1 MGPKDL
7 HSYISM
13 LGNSGDLSRIKC
25 QVDPNLEIAA
35 IVDRVCK
42 NDEGGKALLFE
53 NVQGSNLRIAAN
65 LFGSRQRMAAC
76 FGVPDIEGL
85 SEKIRHD
92 LAETK
97 HNASAEILEKLT
109 GLPEFAAVNVA
120 DAPWKELDLT
130 TQGLDV
136 IPALRSWPGDG
147 GKYLTMGQVF
157 TSHPVTGEI
166 NCGLYRV
173 QLTDNHRALLRC
185 HPGSGGAGHIK
196 AWHDMGEAMPV
207 AIALGGPPALTCAAS
222 VSLPQ
227 NIPEV
232 NFVGYLMG
240 SALAMTTSKTS
251 RLSVPAAAEIVL
263 EGRIFPGETMPEGPF
278 GNHTGYYAQR
288 SPAPV
293 LRVESIS
300 MKQDAI
306 YPCTVVGPP
315 PMENIHL
322 ARTSEKLLLPLL
334 QHDYPWVRDVHMPA
348 ESIFHRV
355 ALVHVADDCGS
366 DLQEIQDALK
376 SSMLL
381 KGSKLIILLDQEPD
395 RLDQKKIYWQLIN
408 SLGQSEKVMGEVV
421 DARAKPG
428 AKVLQAEMIVKM
440 IEARWKEYGL

>member
-7 HSYISM
+7 HSFISM

-65 LFGSRQRMAAC
+65 LFGSRQRMATC
-76 FGVPDIEGL
+76 FGVPDIEEL

-130 TQGLDV
+130 TLGLDV

-147 GKYLTMGQVF
+147 GRYLTMGQVF

-173 QLTDNHRALLRC
+173 QLTDHHRALLRC
-185 HPGSGGAGHIK
+185 HPGSGGGGHIK

-227 NIPEV
+227 NISEV
-232 NFVGYLMG
+232 NFVGYLMD
-240 SALAMTTSKTS
+240 SALAMSTSKTS
-251 RLSVPAAAEIVL
+251 QLSVPAAAEMVL

-278 GNHTGYYAQR
+278 GNHTGYYAPR

-293 LRVESIS
+293 LRIESLS
-300 MKQDAI
+300 MKQNAI

-322 ARTSEKLLLPLL
+322 ARTSERLLLPLL

-355 ALVHVADDCGS
+355 ALVHVDDDCRS
-366 DLQEIQDALK
+366 DLEEMQGALK

-381 KGSKLIILLDQEPD
+381 KGSKLIILLDQK
-395 RLDQKKIYWQLIN
+395 LDSIEQKKIYWQLIN
-408 SLGQSEKVMGEVV
+408 SLAQSGKVMGEVV
-421 DARAKPG
+421 DARTKTG
-428 AKVLQAEMIVKM
+428 AKVLQKEKTLKK
-440 IEARWKEYGL
+440 IEARWEEYGL